1 MKVSVSFLC
10 SDYDQEETI
19 KRIDESNTDYIHVDM
34 MDGNFVE
41 ASNFGPQEIKKMF
54 KNTTKPL
61 DVHMMVSSPNKY
73 VKDFAKMKNVEYLTL
88 HAEGHRRPIDV
99 INMIRHTDMKV
110 GLAINPETKVS
121 RIIPL
126 LNHVDQVLV
135 MSVKPGKG
143 GQKFMEDVL
152 YKVETLKDIREQNGY
167 HYVINVMY
175 ARFPVN
181 CHIRLINLNDCTTHI
196 QFNIKVNIVYLWH
209 HQQHRSGCRI

>member
-10 SDYDQEETI
+10 SDYELEETI
-19 KRIDESNTDYIHVDM
+19 KRIDESNADYIHVDM

-41 ASNFGPQEIKKMF
+41 ASNFGPQDIKKIF
-54 KNTTKPL
+54 KKTTKPL
-61 DVHMMVSSPNKY
+61 DIHMMVSSPNKY
-73 VKDFAKMKNVEYLTL
+73 VKDFAKMKNVAYLTL

-143 GQKFMEDVL
+143 GQKFMDDVL

-167 HYVINVMY
+167 HYIISIDGGINNETAKLCKEAGVDM
-175 ARFPVN
+175 V
-181 CHIRLINLNDCTTHI
+181 
-196 QFNIKVNIVYLWH
+196 V
-209 HQQHRSGCRI
+209 SGSYVCKSEDYNERVDKLR

>member
-10 SDYDQEETI
+10 SDYDQDETI
-19 KRIDESNTDYIHVDM
+19 KRIDESNADYIHVDM

-61 DVHMMVSSPNKY
+61 DVHMMVASPNKY

-99 INMIRHTDMKV
+99 INMIRHTNMKV

-152 YKVETLKDIREQNGY
+152 YKVETLKDIREQNNY
-167 HYVINVMY
+167 HYIISIDGGINNETAAQAKEAGVDM
-175 ARFPVN
+175 V
-181 CHIRLINLNDCTTHI
+181 
-196 QFNIKVNIVYLWH
+196 V
-209 HQQHRSGCRI
+209 SGSYVCKSEDYNERIDKLR

>member
-88 HAEGHRRPIDV
+88 HAEGHRRRICGPSGS
-99 INMIRHTDMKV
+99 RHGKDQRRSRDGCQGKSACTD
-110 GLAINPETKVS
+110 I
-121 RIIPL
+121 
-126 LNHVDQVLV
+126 
-135 MSVKPGKG
+135 
-143 GQKFMEDVL
+143 
-152 YKVETLKDIREQNGY
+152 
-167 HYVINVMY
+167 
-175 ARFPVN
+175 
-181 CHIRLINLNDCTTHI
+181 
-196 QFNIKVNIVYLWH
+196 
-209 HQQHRSGCRI
+209 